1 MDRDQALEV
10 LRAHRDELSRRGV
23 RHAALFGSTARGQAQ
38 PGSDLD
44 IMVDLDP
51 AAELDVFGY
60 VVLID
65 FIRDLFVRMRVD
77 VSNHEALKPHVRAT
91 AERDAIYAF

>member
-10 LRAHRDELSRRGV
+10 LRAHRDELFRRGV
-23 RHAALFGSTARGQAQ
+23 RHAALFGSTARGNAQ

-44 IMVDLDP
+44 IMIDLDP

-60 VVLID
+60 VALTD
-65 FIRDLFVRMRVD
+65 FIRDLFVLMRVD
-77 VSNHEALKPHVRAT
+77 VSDHEALKPHVRVT

>member
-1 MDRDQALEV
+1 MDRDQALEI

-23 RHAALFGSTARGQAQ
+23 RHAALFGSMARGQAR

-60 VVLID
+60 VALTD
-65 FIRDLFVRMRVD
+65 FIGELFARMRVD

-91 AERDAIYAF
+91 AERDAVYAF